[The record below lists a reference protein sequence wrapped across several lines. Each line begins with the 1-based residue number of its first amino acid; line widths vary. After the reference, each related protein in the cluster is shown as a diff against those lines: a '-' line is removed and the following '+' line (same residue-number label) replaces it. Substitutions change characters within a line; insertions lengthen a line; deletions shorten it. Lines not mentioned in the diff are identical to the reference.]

1 MRAPRYTSL
10 VPIASSVLFALSL
23 SMTPQQPVVAQRPLP
38 ESSCGAGEA
47 QTSSGESN
55 QLPGEMSTDRP
66 DTSDSTDVV
75 GRGLWQLETGVS
87 FEADSAE
94 GVSQKEVAVPLA
106 MLRIGLHP
114 RFEMRVSSEGLLS
127 DVIRGPAGRVRVT
140 GRSDVQISAKWKL
153 FTRPRRCFLLALEPL
168 VSVPAGSDAFTSGGV
183 DPMLKFII
191 DKALPGGFS
200 VSANI
205 VVSSDTDAGSRF
217 TQQGTSASF
226 SHALPRRWT
235 GFVEI
240 FTSSALSR
248 GGDRAW
254 IVDGGASRPIGHRL
268 QVDVSAGRG
277 VSKPAADWFI
287 GAGFAVRGLLGR

>member
-1 MRAPRYTSL
+1 
-10 VPIASSVLFALSL
+10 
-23 SMTPQQPVVAQRPLP
+23 
-38 ESSCGAGEA
+38 
-47 QTSSGESN
+47 
-55 QLPGEMSTDRP
+55 MSTDRP

-75 GRGLWQLETGVS
+75 GRGLWQVETGFS
-87 FEADSAE
+87 FEADSE
-94 GVSQKEVAVPLA
+94 GGVSQNEIAVPLV

-127 DVIRGPAGRVRVT
+127 DVIRAPAGRVRVT
-140 GRSDVQISAKWKL
+140 GRSDVQVSAKWKL
-153 FTRPRRCFLLALEPL
+153 FTRPRRCFVLALEPV
-168 VSVPAGSDAFTSGGV
+168 VSLPAGSDAFTSGGV

-191 DKALPGGFS
+191 DRGLPGGFS

-226 SHALPRRWT
+226 SHALPRGWT
-235 GFVEI
+235 GFAEI

-248 GGDRAW
+248 GGGRAW

-277 VSKPAADWFI
+277 LSEPAPDWFI
-287 GAGFAVRGLLGR
+287 GAGFAVRGFLGR

>member
-1 MRAPRYTSL
+1 VA
-10 VPIASSVLFALSL
+10 VPIAPSVLFAVSL
-23 SMTPQQPVVAQRPLP
+23 AIPPSQQSTPAPRSLP
-38 ESSCGAGEA
+38 ASSCGAGEA
-47 QTSSGESN
+47 QPSPGESN
-55 QLPGEMSTDRP
+55 PLPGDMSTDRP

-75 GRGLWQLETGVS
+75 GRGLWQVETGVS
-87 FEADSAE
+87 FEADTES
-94 GVSQKEVAVPLA
+94 GVSQNEIAVPLV

-114 RFEMRVSSEGLLS
+114 RFEMRVSGEGVLSE
-127 DVIRGPAGRVRVT
+127 VIRAPGLGRVRVT
-140 GRSDVQISAKWKL
+140 GGSDVQVSAKWKL
-153 FTRPRRCFLLALEPL
+153 FTRPRRCFVLAIEPV
-168 VSVPAGSDAFTSGGV
+168 VSLPAGSDAFTSGGV

-191 DKALPGGFS
+191 DRALPGGFS

-205 VVSSDTDAGSRF
+205 VLSSDTDAGSRF

-226 SHALPRRWT
+226 SHALPRGWT
-235 GFVEI
+235 GFAEI
-240 FTSSALSR
+240 FTSSALTR

-277 VSKPAADWFI
+277 LSRPAADWFI